1 MSVVQRLTI
10 GSARSWTV
18 VDSDGLP
25 IPPIERW
32 LEQLRVTNAA
42 PNTVRAYA
50 AGLALWWVFLEVD
63 GLDWQSV
70 GIGEVA
76 SFLSWMRYRHPE
88 RSPSEATLSARL
100 AAVVAF
106 YRFHEA
112 FSGVAVAQG
121 LYKVGGRWRGPGRG
135 VLAHLEN
142 HRQHRVPVV
151 RVRRHS
157 MRPPV
162 FRPEEVRAILED
174 CGPVHAF
181 DGAPMRELR
190 DRLLFET
197 LAETGM
203 RLGECLALQHRDW
216 HLGRGSTPFIEITPR
231 TDHPLGL
238 RVKNGRARRV
248 YVSDGLERLYGEWV
262 WTLCDAG
269 DDVEAAR
276 WCRRLGR
283 NGDLDDWYVFVN
295 VDRGERLAPLAPGS
309 VYDRVRASKRRL
321 GDAVPPDW
329 TPHWFRHTHATSLLL
344 AGAPPLY
351 VSRRLG
357 HADVTTTLDLYGW
370 VSEDAELAALDWR
383 RIASGWKEPAD
394 A

>member
-1 MSVVQRLTI
+1 MSLVQRLTI

-18 VDSDGLP
+18 IDSDGLP

-70 GIGEVA
+70 GIGDVA
-76 SFLSWMRYRHPE
+76 SFLSWMRYRQPE

-121 LYKVGGRWRGPGRG
+121 LYRLGGRWRGQGRG

-142 HRQHRVPVV
+142 HREHRVPVV
-151 RVRRHS
+151 RVRRHRT
-157 MRPPV
+157 RPPV
-162 FRPEEVRAILED
+162 FRPEEVRAILDD
-174 CGPVHAF
+174 CGPLRAF
-181 DGAPMRELR
+181 NGAPMRALR

-216 HLGRGSTPFIEITPR
+216 HLGRGSTPFIEIT
-231 TDHPLGL
+231 
-238 RVKNGRARRV
+238 
-248 YVSDGLERLYGEWV
+248 
-262 WTLCDAG
+262 
-269 DDVEAAR
+269 
-276 WCRRLGR
+276 
-283 NGDLDDWYVFVN
+283 
-295 VDRGERLAPLAPGS
+295 
-309 VYDRVRASKRRL
+309 ASQ
-321 GDAVPPDW
+321 
-329 TPHWFRHTHATSLLL
+329 
-344 AGAPPLY
+344 
-351 VSRRLG
+351 
-357 HADVTTTLDLYGW
+357 
-370 VSEDAELAALDWR
+370 
-383 RIASGWKEPAD
+383 
-394 A
+394 